1 MLFELLLVV
10 ERNWGMDRD
19 GTVPLH
25 PMLLLKMFHPL
36 LEIIIKSIVRL
47 AQVCNADV
55 WFNVLLDMLPGF
67 VLV

>member
-1 MLFELLLVV
+1 
-10 ERNWGMDRD
+10 MDRD